1 MRTTK
6 PKGNKGSTEPTQKQ
20 KKAGKPEIPQEVLKE
35 FIGKVQY
42 LMQITASYIH
52 NDRFR
57 INVWTEE
64 HPDGSVVSTI
74 KIAKSYFVHY
84 HKGIIIDETIQPKPK
99 KRGFF
104 DD

>member
-6 PKGNKGSTEPTQKQ
+6 PKGNKSSTEPTQKP

-35 FIGKVQY
+35 FVGRVPY
-42 LMQITASYIH
+42 LMQINASHIH
-52 NDRFR
+52 NNRFR
-57 INVWTEE
+57 INAWTEQ
-64 HPDGSVVSTI
+64 HFDGSVVSTI

-84 HKGIIIDETIQPKPK
+84 HEGIIIDETIQPKPK